1 MTLVVGSLIH
11 SACAATYVID
21 DVVDESDSETL
32 AECEGVV
39 DSEFVVDGDGL
50 RSAT

>member
-21 DVVDESDSETL
+21 DVDESDSETL